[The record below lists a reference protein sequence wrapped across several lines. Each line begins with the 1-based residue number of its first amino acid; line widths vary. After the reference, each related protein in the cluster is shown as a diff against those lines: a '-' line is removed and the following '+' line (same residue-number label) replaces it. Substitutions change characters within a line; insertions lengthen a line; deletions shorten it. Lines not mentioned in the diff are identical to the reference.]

1 MTRPGAPPDAAL
13 QEALR
18 AAFERVL
25 APLAQLAVAR
35 GVPFAAIDAILRA
48 AFVAAAH
55 AAHPG
60 LPPHRRV
67 SRVSATTGLNRREV
81 TRLLAA
87 EAERGEPVP
96 PPRTPAAMVFAHWR
110 SQPRWRTR
118 SGAPRV
124 LARSGPAPSF
134 EALAQEVTRDVHPR
148 ALLEELLRL
157 QLAVHDPVRDT
168 VALTQDAFVPRG
180 DDARKAGWLG
190 ANVGDHL
197 AAAAANVQG
206 RDPGHFE
213 QAIAADGLTAEAVA
227 QVRARLAA
235 HWRQLTDELVPLLEE
250 AVADAEARGH
260 AAKPAHRLR
269 IGLFSFDSTPAP
281 APAAATAPARASGA
295 RPKAATGRPP
305 RKTTP

>member
-1 MTRPGAPPDAAL
+1 MTRPGTPPDAAL
-13 QEALR
+13 QDALR
-18 AAFERVL
+18 AAFERLL

-35 GVPFAAIDAILRA
+35 GVPFAVIDEVLREC
-48 AFVAAAH
+48 FVAAAH

-87 EAERGEPVP
+87 EAQRGAPLQ

-118 SGAPRV
+118 SGSPRV
-124 LARSGPAPSF
+124 LARSGPSPSF

-168 VALTQDAFVPRG
+168 VALTQEAFVPRG
-180 DDARKAGWLG
+180 DEARKAGWLG

-206 RDPGHFE
+206 REPAHFE
-213 QAIAADGLTAEAVA
+213 QAIAADGLPAEAVA
-227 QVRARLAA
+227 QVRDRLAA
-235 HWRQLTDELVPLLEE
+235 HWRQLTDELVPLLGQ
-250 AVADAEARGH
+250 AVADAEAPGR
-260 AAKPAHRLR
+260 AAQPTHRLR

-281 APAAATAPARASGA
+281 APASAPAPSRARTA
-295 RPKAATGRPP
+295 RSQAAAGRPR
-305 RKTTP
+305 RKTSP